1 MLDSPSQTSL
11 NTSPTTDFGYKTIP
25 LAEKTAHVGA
35 VFHSV
40 ASKYD
45 LMNDLMSCGMHRL
58 WKKFAVELAHIRP
71 GDKVLD
77 VAGGTGDLSK
87 AFAKRVGEKGKVTLL
102 DINAAMLAVGRDRL
116 IDAGLIENITVLQAN
131 AEMLPFAEDYF
142 DCLSIA
148 FGLRNV
154 TDKLAALRS
163 MYRVLKPGG
172 RLLVLEFSKPVLKF
186 LQTLYDRYS
195 FDFLPKLGQWIAN
208 DAASYQYLVES
219 IRRHPDQESL
229 KSLILEAGFD
239 QCEYHNLSGGIVA
252 LHRAWKF

>member
-1 MLDSPSQTSL
+1 MRNTLSTSS
-11 NTSPTTDFGYKTIP
+11 TETTTDFGYKTIP
-25 LAEKTAHVGA
+25 LAEKTAQVGA

-40 ASKYD
+40 AAKYD
-45 LMNDLMSCGMHRL
+45 LMNDLMSFGLHRL
-58 WKKFAVELAHIRP
+58 WKKFTVKLSQIRL

-77 VAGGTGDLSK
+77 VAGGTGDLTK
-87 AFAKRVGEKGKVTLL
+87 LLAKRVGEHGKVTLL
-102 DINAAMLAVGRDRL
+102 DINQSMLEIGRNRL
-116 IDAGLIENITVLQAN
+116 IDSALIDNVQVLQAN
-131 AEMLPFAEDYF
+131 AETLPFDDDHF

-154 TDKLAALRS
+154 TDKMAALQS

-172 RLLVLEFSKPVLKF
+172 RLIVLEFSKPILSP

-195 FDFLPKLGQWIAN
+195 FDILPKLGQWIAN

-219 IRRHPDQESL
+219 IRCHPDQESL
-229 KSLILEAGFD
+229 KSLILIAGFD